1 MFFPTNHKA
10 DKKVVHEL
18 FLEIICCRIVFQ
30 FSKEWGSIIY
40 FKTVTEIL
48 SQRFNGLHSFLKK
61 VPADAIS
68 KTCFNG
74 CNEPLYGLT
83 KEEGIQ
89 TVCRAHETVY
99 VNKPL
104 ISKPLLEQSLRLLV
118 PGRLKKIFP
127 NTSLNH
133 GHKDGSSIANI
144 FTSKAEIEIL
154 IQSAFQLLVWKR
166 YIGVTIN
173 FYSRL

>member
-1 MFFPTNHKA
+1 M
-10 DKKVVHEL
+10 
-18 FLEIICCRIVFQ
+18 EIICCRIVFQ

-40 FKTVTEIL
+40 VKTVTEIL
-48 SQRFNGLHSFLKK
+48 SQRFNGLHLFLEK
-61 VPADAIS
+61 VPADAIP

-74 CNEPLYGLT
+74 CNEPLYELT

-118 PGRLKKIFP
+118 PGP

-144 FTSKAEIEIL
+144 FTSKAEIEIV
-154 IQSAFQLLVWKR
+154 IQSAFQPLVWKR
-166 YIGVTIN
+166 YMGVTTY